1 MNGDE
6 PAHRYRLVVFDFDGT
21 LADTYDWFAS
31 VINDVADRYNFRR
44 AQEHEAELLR
54 GMDARG
60 VMSHLGIPSW
70 KLPFIARHMHR
81 LAARDVA
88 SIRLFPGIEAMLV
101 ELDAAGFVL
110 AVVSSNTE
118 DNIRKVLGPA
128 LAGRFRHYACG
139 ASVFGKAKRLRAVM
153 KAARVRPSE
162 TLAIGDEIRDGD
174 AAERAGCDYASVSW
188 GYTRAEALAAR
199 KPIVV
204 FEMPIEI
211 AALLNEKPAPLR
223 V

>member
-1 MNGDE
+1 MTKDDDE
-6 PAHRYRLVVFDFDGT
+6 SAHRYRLVVFDFDGT

-31 VINDVADRYNFRR
+31 VINDVADRYHFRR
-44 AQEHEAELLR
+44 AEEHEAELLR

-60 VMSHLGIPSW
+60 VMRHLGISSW

-88 SIRLFPGIEAMLV
+88 TIRLFPGIDDLLI
-101 ELDAAGFVL
+101 ELEAAGFVL

-118 DNIRKVLGPA
+118 ANIRYVLGPA
-128 LAGRFRHYACG
+128 LATRFQHFACG

-153 KAARVRPSE
+153 KAAGVAPSE

-174 AAERAGCDYASVSW
+174 AARQAGCAHAAVSW
-188 GYTRAEALAAR
+188 GYNRAEALAAR
-199 KPIVV
+199 RPVAV
-204 FEMPIEI
+204 FQTPKEI
-211 AALLNEKPAPLR
+211 GVFLGAT
-223 V
+223 